1 MNEYV
6 INCTDISS
14 IDFKCSNNDNLPIK
28 EGTYYLDKVKGVN
41 REGKDVVYKNHHTDA
56 FFCYNEAFLDQALTI
71 KSIDFADTNK
81 RTFIVKLNAKVPIVV
96 PTVYIG
102 FDYSYRPV
110 KYCKQYSEKEII
122 CKLRQME
129 TLYQFQS
136 HLFVKVEICKGI
148 LSPTKNV
155 ITIKG
160 EVPQGERE
168 LYSDFI
174 PLVYL

>member
-1 MNEYV
+1 MKTFDKNQ
-6 INCTDISS
+6 IRT
-14 IDFKCSNNDNLPIK
+14 
-28 EGTYYLDKVKGVN
+28 LDVTLVSQII
-41 REGKDVVYKNHHTDA
+41 EMLDAYKNDSASMSILSA
-56 FFCYNEAFLDQALTI
+56 FET
-71 KSIDFADTNK
+71 
-81 RTFIVKLNAKVPIVV
+81 
-96 PTVYIG
+96 
-102 FDYSYRPV
+102 
-110 KYCKQYSEKEII
+110 QYSEKEII

-174 PLVYL
+174 IQK